1 MHTFKYSILF
11 IGVVFAHDNEI
22 QIPTLDPIQ
31 LAASLDSLLIKQKS
45 LTLEYHLKSYDV
57 EDEYSNYYT
66 IDSYKN
72 ADSVIL
78 QCDDKLNDRI
88 IEKILNPFMKIP
100 IGNQFNQLGEGLVSK
115 YYFIN
120 ENPNTYFGFIDK
132 QKLGALIILKPNF
145 NSFIAGAFG
154 LNQRNNQIKIV
165 GELDIDFENFLRNAE
180 QIKIVW
186 KKNKDL
192 SQKIKFSTFV
202 PHLLGTEIGCF
213 WRYDFEN
220 YNGFYTK
227 SEQKIML
234 HAFLPILNN
243 TQIGYN
249 KGKILSTQIGK
260 NSGYVDGNFLGVSI
274 KSELDTRDDRLLP
287 LSGQFFNLMI
297 DGGLD
302 GETRFIKTGL
312 KHQVFFHIYNNT
324 YANFQTHINGINYS
338 SGLVPKSRYVYLGG
352 ASSFRGFNEQEFAF
366 TQYQIFTMELI
377 NQQKSPLQ
385 LKSFIDLGSNKF
397 NLTENYLFGY
407 GLGIKQLN
415 KNSIVSFEYSLGSKK
430 QKGGK
435 IHIKWSAKL

>member
-1 MHTFKYSILF
+1 M
-11 IGVVFAHDNEI
+11 VFAHDNEI

-45 LTLEYHLKSYDV
+45 LTLEYHLKSYDF

-88 IEKILNPFMKIP
+88 VEKILNPFMKIP
-100 IGNQFNQLGEGLVSK
+100 IGNQFNKLGEGLVSK

-154 LNQRNNQIKIV
+154 LNRRNNQIKIV

-192 SQKIKFSTFV
+192 SQKIKFSTFF

-220 YNGFYTK
+220 YNVFI
-227 SEQKIML
+227 QKVNKNYAPCI
-234 HAFLPILNN
+234 FTNINN

-249 KGKILSTQIGK
+249 KSEIFSTQIGK

-274 KSELDTRDDRLLP
+274 KSEL
-287 LSGQFFNLMI
+287 
-297 DGGLD
+297 
-302 GETRFIKTGL
+302 
-312 KHQVFFHIYNNT
+312 
-324 YANFQTHINGINYS
+324 
-338 SGLVPKSRYVYLGG
+338 
-352 ASSFRGFNEQEFAF
+352 
-366 TQYQIFTMELI
+366 
-377 NQQKSPLQ
+377 
-385 LKSFIDLGSNKF
+385 
-397 NLTENYLFGY
+397 GY
-407 GLGIKQLN
+407 KR
-415 KNSIVSFEYSLGSKK
+415 
-430 QKGGK
+430 
-435 IHIKWSAKL
+435 